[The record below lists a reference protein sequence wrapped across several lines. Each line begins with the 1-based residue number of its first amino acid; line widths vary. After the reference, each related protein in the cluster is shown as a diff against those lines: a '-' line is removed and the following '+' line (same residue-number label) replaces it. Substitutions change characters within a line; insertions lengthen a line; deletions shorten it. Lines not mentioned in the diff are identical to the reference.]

1 MFNIRNL
8 FNHKSEVTVNLA
20 SNVSLTLVPVTG
32 GVNATLTENTGMF
45 IRNERCYFASLSDLV
60 SSLRLTDD
68 RVIRKLS
75 KAF

>member
-32 GVNATLTENTGMF
+32 GVNATLTEMGEIF
-45 IRNERCYFASLSDLV
+45 SRQEKAYFASLEELTK
-60 SSLRLTDD
+60 SLKLTDGKI
-68 RVIRKLS
+68 IRKLS